1 MKLCPR
7 NAKGQCLAHGAGR
20 NGQEGKNAN
29 AVLLRVSH
37 PAKHC
42 PELALHQPG
51 FCLQAYFRTVRR
63 GDAPG
68 ERRGGSGGCRQPC
81 STMQGFPPP
90 PTVPS
95 CLGQTRSIFSQSHP
109 RIESWKSDVVLS
121 LSCRFCYCHGLA
133 SRTSPFNCAPNSSIE
148 PLPERL
154 VVVMRSTRSAMDGS
168 EVGCV

>member
-1 MKLCPR
+1 MPAECQGPVSCPWGR
-7 NAKGQCLAHGAGR
+7 KEWAGR
-20 NGQEGKNAN
+20 EEGKCCPPPCVAFRQALSGACIASNQAFAYKHISGQYAEEMLRGEDGGQGG
-29 AVLLRVSH
+29 AVN
-37 PAKHC
+37 
-42 PELALHQPG
+42 LAAQCKG
-51 FCLQAYFRTVRR
+51 
-63 GDAPG
+63 
-68 ERRGGSGGCRQPC
+68 
-81 STMQGFPPP
+81 PP

-121 LSCRFCYCHGLA
+121 LSCRCCYCQGLA

-154 VVVMRSTRSAMDGS
+154 VVFMRSTRSAMDGS

>member
-20 NGQEGKNAN
+20 NGQEGKKAN

-37 PAKHC
+37 SAKHC
-42 PELALHQPG
+42 PELA
-51 FCLQAYFRTVRR
+51 FASNQAFAYKHILGQCAEEMLR
-63 GDAPG
+63 GED
-68 ERRGGSGGCRQPC
+68 GGQGGAVNRAAQCK
-81 STMQGFPPP
+81 GPP

-121 LSCRFCYCHGLA
+121 LSCRCCYCHGLA

>member
-20 NGQEGKNAN
+20 NGQEGKKAN

-37 PAKHC
+37 SAKHC
-42 PELALHQPG
+42 PELALHQTRLSLTSI
-51 FCLQAYFRTVRR
+51 FHDSAQRR
-63 GDAPG
+63 C
-68 ERRGGSGGCRQPC
+68 SGGKTGVRGVP
-81 STMQGFPPP
+81 STLQHNARVPP

-95 CLGQTRSIFSQSHP
+95 CSGQTRSIFSQSHP

-121 LSCRFCYCHGLA
+121 LSCRCCYCHCLA